1 MFLLKIWGENLAAD
15 DRKGTK
21 FWFSSRW
28 ITIFFNLFI
37 KLLITFFHKN
47 LNPKFHWFLLVNS
60 ATMSFTFYQSNGENS
75 EFAMV
80 FLVKICDET
89 YMHLHMKWWFLIF
102 SFHSLTTLCGS
113 ATTIAKPQRAIN
125 VKIVNFIIFLRNK
138 INYSAKFD
146 FWLNCRRNL
155 YCLFKAFLRASA
167 DRETVQLDLWEFQN
181 HPPYRPNRVGVSCL
195 AFKSIWAIISGL
207 GLNWLCWNPSIYN
220 IIFWFAGPM
229 GQTTRQPSVW
239 CSK

>member
-125 VKIVNFIIFLRNK
+125 VKIVNFIIFYVIRL
-138 INYSAKFD
+138 ITVLSLTFD
-146 FWLNCRRNL
+146 WTVGETCIAFLKL
-155 YCLFKAFLRASA
+155 FLRASA
-167 DRETVQLDLWEFQN
+167 NRETVRLDPMRVSK
-181 HPPYRPNRVGVSCL
+181 PPT
-195 AFKSIWAIISGL
+195 IS
-207 GLNWLCWNPSIYN
+207 
-220 IIFWFAGPM
+220 
-229 GQTTRQPSVW
+229 
-239 CSK
+239 SKQGWSFMFGI